1 MTIETPAKI
10 GALLRPRSR
19 RILPLLAL
27 IAILWPAAAAS
38 QSAGDPKKGLA
49 YAERTCSD
57 CHAVGLLGVVSPRP
71 EATPFVVIARVPG
84 INERALAVFLQT
96 PHSNM
101 PNLIVTG
108 EDRENLIAYIMS
120 LKKE

>member
-1 MTIETPAKI
+1 MTLISLAKTNE
-10 GALLRPRSR
+10 LPRR
-19 RILPLLAL
+19 RWRRLVLLLAL
-27 IAILWPAAAAS
+27 IASLWPAASVA

-49 YAERTCSD
+49 YAEQICAE

-71 EATPFVVIARVPG
+71 QATPFVVIARVPG
-84 INERALAVFLQT
+84 INERSLAVFLQT

-108 EDRENLIAYIMS
+108 EDRDNLIAYMMS
-120 LKKE
+120 LKKD